1 MRVGFIGLGIMGA
14 SMASNV
20 QKGGHALVVHDLR
33 AEAAKPHIAAGAVW
47 AATPREVAEASDV
60 VLTSLPGPPE
70 VEAVALGAEG
80 LLAGLSAG
88 KPYLD
93 LSTNSPTVIRRIHAT
108 FAERGIPVLDAPVS
122 GGPRGART
130 GKLAIWVG
138 GDAEVFERVKPVLDA
153 MGDQVIRVG
162 AVGAGSIA
170 KLVHNMTT
178 YAVQTAL
185 AEVFTLGVKAGVE
198 PIELWQAVRYGA
210 SGRQRTFDRLADGF
224 LRGKYDPPNFALRLA
239 HKDVTLAV
247 GLGREHRVPMRVAN
261 LVLEEMTEALNR
273 GWGERDSRSPMLL
286 QEERAGVQVRA
297 DDDAIRKVLEQD
309 PPVA

>member
-1 MRVGFIGLGIMGA
+1 MALLSRPGSDPDGARREDRPAAGENQSLAAAARLDNAGARRILLAAEGGIMRVGFIGLGIMGA

-80 LLAGLSAG
+80 LLAGVRAG
-88 KPYLD
+88 EPHPD
-93 LSTNSPTVIRRIHAT
+93 LSTNRP
-108 FAERGIPVLDAPVS
+108 PY
-122 GGPRGART
+122 
-130 GKLAIWVG
+130 
-138 GDAEVFERVKPVLDA
+138 
-153 MGDQVIRVG
+153 
-162 AVGAGSIA
+162 AG
-170 KLVHNMTT
+170 
-178 YAVQTAL
+178 QRAL

-210 SGRQRTFDRLADGF
+210 GGRQRTFDRLADGF